1 MENKLFYEEVKLEI
15 VPLAKSDVV
24 TSSSAFD
31 GDDDKI
37 VEWVW

>member
-1 MENKLFYEEVKLEI
+1 MKNKLFYEEVKLEI

-31 GDDDKI
+31 GDDDMI
-37 VEWVW
+37 WNW